1 MPGDEYAALSK
12 AQLFSRLAEGLA
24 GGVTVVT
31 PNQRLAQALAREFD
45 AEQAA
50 QGRSAWESADILP
63 YPAFVQ
69 RCYEDA
75 LYSELASALPILLT
89 PAQEQAL
96 WEDAIRASK
105 LAEALLSASSAATQC
120 REAWQLAHAW
130 CLTPRLKGA
139 AANEDAKAFLDWA
152 ARYARACARSSRK
165 AGYTDAARLP
175 DVVIPLLAHQAITKR
190 NTLVRYGFDILTA
203 QQRALFDALA
213 SVGIQVIATGLAG
226 DARRNSRVAFTAE
239 RDEMFACATWARARL
254 EANPQARIGVV
265 VPSLAQ
271 ARSTV
276 NRIFASI
283 IQPERS
289 LPDVSKQTLPFNI
302 SIGIVLDQYPLVHDA
317 LLALQLAGCEIEF
330 NRASRLLRSPFLVGS
345 EVEMAKRAR
354 LDAVLRA
361 RAGTAL
367 TLEALLRLM
376 DMRGAPRCPVLAERL
391 SQLAEFRKTNLF
403 GAKRP
408 SEWARAISAA
418 LGLLGFSDTGR
429 SLDPTEYQTLKKWHE
444 VVAGFAA
451 LDAVAGRMGYAD
463 ACRRLARMAA
473 ETLFQPEAPDV
484 PIQILGVL
492 ESAGLEFDHLW
503 VMGLTDEAW
512 PIPVRPNPFIP
523 IKLQRDAGVPQADAG
538 GSTELDRR
546 ITAGWLAAAPEV
558 VFSHPLG
565 EGDRELSSS
574 ALIAAVPKVK
584 FQDFD
589 VPACDTLRDA
599 IHRARR
605 EERIA
610 DDKAPALVHLGADAG
625 PHSGGTGVFRN
636 QAACPFRA
644 FAAHR
649 LGVEALETPQPGL
662 SAMDRGTLLHAVLAA
677 AWTALRGKAAL
688 DAISPDDLS
697 ALLVRCANEAIARL
711 RRWKP
716 EALQGRFAELE
727 RSRLAAL
734 ARDWLE
740 FEKQRP
746 AFEVV
751 AVEEKRV
758 VQFGG
763 VAVNAKLDRMD
774 KLDGGGY
781 AILDYKTGAASV
793 TEWLGTR
800 PDEPQLPLYAIGSE
814 KDIAAVA
821 FARVKT
827 GELEFKGIARDK
839 DLLPGVKTIAEQQRS
854 ALAKGYDSWDSLVEG
869 WRRELVALGQ
879 GFASGDA
886 RVAPKHG
893 DYSCQFCGMQP
904 LCRINERN
912 DE

>member
-1 MPGDEYAALSK
+1 MPSDNYAALSK
-12 AQLFSRLAEGLA
+12 AQLFARLALGLA

-31 PNQRLAQALAREFD
+31 PNRRLAQALSREFD
-45 AEQAA
+45 AAQAA

-63 YPAFVQ
+63 YAAFVE
-69 RCYEDA
+69 RCFEDL
-75 LYSELASALPILLT
+75 LYSGLAAGLPILLT

-96 WEDAIRASK
+96 WEDTIRASK
-105 LAEALLSASSAATQC
+105 LAETLLSASSAAAQC

-130 CLTPRLKGA
+130 RLMPRLKGA
-139 AANEDAKAFLDWA
+139 TANEDAKAYLDWA
-152 ARYARACARSSRK
+152 ARYERACARSSRK
-165 AGYTDAARLP
+165 TGYTDAARLP
-175 DVVIPLLAHQAITKR
+175 DAVIPLLAHPAVAKPK
-190 NTLVRYGFDILTA
+190 TLVRYGFDILTA
-203 QQRALFDALA
+203 QQRAFLDALA
-213 SVGIQVIATGLAG
+213 ALGIEVLAAGPAG
-226 DARRNSRVAFTAE
+226 DARRNSRMAFTAE
-239 RDEMFACATWARARL
+239 RDEMLACANWARARL
-254 EANPQARIGVV
+254 EANLQARIGVV
-265 VPSLAQ
+265 VPGLAQ

-276 NRIFASI
+276 NRIFASVM
-283 IQPERS
+283 QPDHS
-289 LPDVSKQTLPFNI
+289 LPRVSKQKLPFNI
-302 SIGIVLDQYPLVHDA
+302 SLGIALSQYPLVYDA
-317 LLALQLAGCEIEF
+317 LLALQLAGREIEF
-330 NRASRLLRSPFLVGS
+330 NHASRLLRSPFLAGS
-345 EVEMAKRAR
+345 EEEMAARAR
-354 LDAVLRA
+354 LDAVLRE

-376 DMRGAPRCPVLAERL
+376 HMHGAPRCPGLAERL
-391 SQLAEFRKTNLF
+391 SQFAEFRKANLF
-403 GAKRP
+403 GAKQP

-418 LGLLGFSDTGR
+418 LGLLGFPDKGR
-429 SLDPTEYQTLKKWHE
+429 SLDSTEYQTLKKWHE
-444 VVAGFAA
+444 IVAAFAA
-451 LDAVAGRMGYAD
+451 LDAIAGRMGYAD

-473 ETLFQPEAPDV
+473 DTLFQPEAAAV
-484 PIQILGVL
+484 PVQILGVL

-523 IKLQRDAGVPQADAG
+523 IKLQREAGVPQADAA
-538 GSTELDRR
+538 GSIELDRR
-546 ITAGWLAAAPEV
+546 ITAGWLAAAAEV
-558 VFSHPLG
+558 VFSYPLR
-565 EGDRELSSS
+565 EGDRELSASP
-574 ALIAAVPKVK
+574 LIEAVPKVK
-584 FQDFD
+584 FEDFD
-589 VPACDTLRDA
+589 VPACDKLRQA

-610 DDKAPALVHLGADAG
+610 DDKAPALAHLVAGAA
-625 PHSGGTGVFRN
+625 PHSGGTGVFRD

-649 LGVEALETPQPGL
+649 LGAEALETPQPGL
-662 SAMDRGTLLHAVLAA
+662 SAMDRGTLVHAVLAA
-677 AWTALRGKAAL
+677 AWTALGGKAAL
-688 DAISPDDLS
+688 DAISRDDL
-697 ALLVRCANEAIARL
+697 ATLLVRCADGAIDRL

-716 EALQGRFAELE
+716 EALQRRFAELE

-740 FEKQRP
+740 FEKRRP

-758 VQFGG
+758 VEFGG

-774 KLDGGGY
+774 KLGGGGY

-793 TEWLGTR
+793 TAWLGTR

-839 DLLPGVKTIAEQQRS
+839 DLLPGVKTIADQQRS
-854 ALAKGYDSWDSLVEG
+854 PLAKAYDSWDSVVEG
-869 WRRELVALGQ
+869 WRRELAALGR

-886 RVAPKHG
+886 RVDPKHG
-893 DYSCQFCGMQP
+893 EDTCQFCGMQP

>member
-1 MPGDEYAALSK
+1 MPGDDHTALSK
-12 AQLFSRLAEGLA
+12 AQLFTRLALGLA
-24 GGVTVVT
+24 SGVTVVT

-45 AEQAA
+45 AAQAA
-50 QGRSAWESADILP
+50 QGRSAWESADILS
-63 YPAFVQ
+63 YSAFVQ

-89 PAQEQAL
+89 PAQEQSL

-105 LAEALLSASSAATQC
+105 LAETLLSASSAATQC

-130 CLTPRLKGA
+130 CLMPRLKAA

-152 ARYARACARSSRK
+152 ARYERACAHSNRK
-165 AGYTDAARLP
+165 IGYIDAARLP
-175 DVVIPLLAHQAITKR
+175 DVVIPLLAHQAVTKPK
-190 NTLVRYGFDILTA
+190 TLVRYGFDIMTA

-213 SVGIQVIATGLAG
+213 AVDIEVLATGP
-226 DARRNSRVAFTAE
+226 ARDVGRNSRIAFTAK
-239 RDEMFACATWARARL
+239 RDEMLASATWARARL
-254 EANPQARIGVV
+254 GANPQAHIGVV
-265 VPSLAQ
+265 VPDLAQ

-276 NRIFASI
+276 NRIFASVM
-283 IQPERS
+283 QPDHA
-289 LPDVSKQTLPFNI
+289 LPGASKQTLPFNI
-302 SIGIVLDQYPLVHDA
+302 SLGIALNQYPLVHDA
-317 LLALQLAGCEIEF
+317 LLTLQLAGREIEF
-330 NRASRLLRSPFLVGS
+330 NCASRLLRSPFLGGS
-345 EVEMAKRAR
+345 EAEMAARAR
-354 LDAVLRA
+354 LDALLRA
-361 RAGTAL
+361 RAGTTV
-367 TLEALLRLM
+367 TLDALLRLM
-376 DMRGAPRCPVLAERL
+376 HLRGAPRCPVLAERL
-391 SQLAEFRKTNLF
+391 RHLAEHRKANLF
-403 GAKRP
+403 GAKQP
-408 SEWARAISAA
+408 SEWAKAISAA
-418 LGLLGFSDTGR
+418 LGLLGFPDKGR
-429 SLDPTEYQTLKKWHE
+429 GLDSTEYQTLKKWHE

-451 LDAVAGRMGYAD
+451 LDAIAGRMGYAD

-473 ETLFQPEAPDV
+473 DTLFQPEAAAV
-484 PIQILGVL
+484 PVQILGVL

-523 IKLQRDAGVPQADAG
+523 IKLQREARVPQADAA
-538 GSTELDRR
+538 GSLDLDRR

-558 VFSHPLG
+558 VFSHPLR
-565 EGDRELSSS
+565 EGDRELSASP
-574 ALIAAVPKVK
+574 LIAAVLKVK
-584 FQDFD
+584 FEDFD
-589 VPACDTLRDA
+589 VPACDKLRDA
-599 IHRARR
+599 IYRARR

-610 DDKAPALVHLGADAG
+610 DDKAPAFAHQGAGAG

-649 LGVEALETPQPGL
+649 LGAEALETPQPGL

-677 AWTALRGKAAL
+677 AWTALGGKAAL
-688 DAISPDDLS
+688 DAISRDDLA
-697 ALLVRCANEAIARL
+697 ALLVRCADEGIGRL

-746 AFEVV
+746 TFEVV
-751 AVEEKRV
+751 AIEEKRV
-758 VQFGG
+758 VEFGG
-763 VAVNAKLDRMD
+763 VTVNAKLDRMD
-774 KLDGGGY
+774 KLGGGGY

-793 TEWLGTR
+793 TAWLGTR

-821 FARVKT
+821 FARVKA

-839 DLLPGVKTIAEQQRS
+839 DLLPGVKTIADQQRS
-854 ALAKGYDSWDSLVEG
+854 PLAKAYDSWDSLVEG
-869 WRRELVALGQ
+869 WRRELAALGQ
-879 GFASGDA
+879 GFAIGDA
-886 RVAPKHG
+886 RVDPKHG
-893 DYSCQFCGMQP
+893 EDTCQFCGMQP

>member
-1 MPGDEYAALSK
+1 MSGEPYAALSK
-12 AQLFSRLAEGLA
+12 AQLFARLAEGLA
-24 GGVTVVT
+24 GGVTVIT
-31 PNQRLAQALAREFD
+31 PNQRLAQSLEREFD
-45 AEQAA
+45 AAQAA
-50 QGRSAWESADILP
+50 QGRSAWESADILS
-63 YPAFVQ
+63 YSAFVQ

-89 PAQEQAL
+89 PAQEQSL

-105 LAEALLSASSAATQC
+105 LAETLLSASSAATQC
-120 REAWQLAHAW
+120 REAWQLAHAG
-130 CLTPRLKGA
+130 CLMPRLKAA

-152 ARYARACARSSRK
+152 ARYERACARSSRK
-165 AGYTDAARLP
+165 SGYIDAARLP
-175 DVVIPLLAHQAITKR
+175 DAVIPLLAHQALTKPK
-190 NTLVRYGFDILTA
+190 TLVRYGFDIMTA
-203 QQRALFDALA
+203 QQRALLDALEA
-213 SVGIQVIATGLAG
+213 VGIEVLATGPAG
-226 DARRNSRVAFTAE
+226 DAGRCSRIAFTAE
-239 RDEMFACATWARARL
+239 RDEMLASATWARARL
-254 EANPQARIGVV
+254 EANPQAHIGVV
-265 VPSLAQ
+265 VPGLAQ

-276 NRIFASI
+276 KRIFASI
-283 IQPERS
+283 MQPDHS
-289 LPDVSKQTLPFNI
+289 LPGVSKQTLPFNI
-302 SIGIVLDQYPLVHDA
+302 SIGISLNQYPLVHDA
-317 LLALQLAGCEIEF
+317 LLALQLAGREIEF
-330 NRASRLLRSPFLVGS
+330 NRASRLLRSPFFAGS
-345 EVEMAKRAR
+345 EAEMTARAR

-361 RAGTAL
+361 RAGTTL

-408 SEWARAISAA
+408 SEWAKAISAA
-418 LGLLGFSDTGR
+418 LGLLGFLDKGR
-429 SLDPTEYQTLKKWHE
+429 GLDSTEYQTLKKWHE

-463 ACRRLARMAA
+463 ACRRLARVTAD
-473 ETLFQPEAPDV
+473 TLFQPEAADV
-484 PIQILGVL
+484 PVQILGVL

-503 VMGLTDEAW
+503 VMGLTDDAW

-523 IKLQRDAGVPQADAG
+523 IKLQREAGVPQADAA
-538 GSTELDRR
+538 GSIELDRR

-558 VFSHPLG
+558 VFSHPLR
-565 EGDRELSSS
+565 EGDRELSASP
-574 ALIAAVPKVK
+574 LIAAVPGAM
-584 FQDFD
+584 FEDFGIPVYD
-589 VPACDTLRDA
+589 KLRDA

-610 DDKAPALVHLGADAG
+610 DDKAPELARLGADAG
-625 PHSGGTGVFRN
+625 PHSGGTGIFRD

-649 LGVEALETPQPGL
+649 LGTEALETPQPGL
-662 SAMDRGTLLHAVLAA
+662 NARDRGTLLHSVLAA
-677 AWTALRGKAAL
+677 VWTALGGKAAL
-688 DAISPDDLS
+688 DAISTDDL
-697 ALLVRCANEAIARL
+697 ATLLAHCADEAIGRL

-716 EALQGRFAELE
+716 EALQGRFAERE

-746 AFEVV
+746 VFEVA

-774 KLDGGGY
+774 KLGAGGHV
-781 AILDYKTGAASV
+781 ILDYKTGEASV
-793 TEWLGTR
+793 TAWLGTR

-814 KDIAAVA
+814 KNIAAVA

-839 DLLPGVKTIAEQQRS
+839 DLLPGVKTIGDQRS
-854 ALAKGYDSWDSLVEG
+854 ALAKGYGSWENLVEG
-869 WRRELVALGQ
+869 WRRELAALGQ

-893 DYSCQFCGMQP
+893 DDTCQFCGMQP
-904 LCRINERN
+904 LCRINERS